1 MSDIFSALFQPCI
14 DAGIIKPSQLVGY
27 RKGPIYI
34 RSSRHMPPASE
45 QLLDCMEALRDFI
58 ADEEDPA
65 VAAVLA
71 HWGIGYI
78 HPFFDGNGRTS
89 RFI

>member
-1 MSDIFSALFQPCI
+1 
-14 DAGIIKPSQLVGY
+14 
-27 RKGPIYI
+27 
-34 RSSRHMPPASE
+34 
-45 QLLDCMEALRDFI
+45 MEALRDLI
-58 ADEEDPA
+58 ADDEDPA

-89 RFI
+89 RFIMNFLLVLGGFPWVVVRVEDRAEYLASLEVASVGHDFTPFAEFIKKSILG